1 MKGFLSLS
9 LICVVIFIY
18 VAFVVGCII
27 WGFMVLSQQGIIG
40 PIIVAFLAPM
50 SFIIVPFLHS
60 LAIHHWGGMLVPIL
74 LGSKR

>member
-1 MKGFLSLS
+1 
-9 LICVVIFIY
+9 V
-18 VAFVVGCII
+18 
-27 WGFMVLSQQGIIG
+27 
-40 PIIVAFLAPM
+40 PM